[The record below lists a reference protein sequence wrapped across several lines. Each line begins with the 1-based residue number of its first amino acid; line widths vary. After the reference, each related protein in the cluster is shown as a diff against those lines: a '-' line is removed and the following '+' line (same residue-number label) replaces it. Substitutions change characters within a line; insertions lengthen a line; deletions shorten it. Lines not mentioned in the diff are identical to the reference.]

1 MKNCWKGV
9 WEGWGGGRAGTL
21 GKVFFFFV
29 LMTRNKQTI
38 LTAVHFFFSTDPSF
52 PMGKKEGKRR
62 ERGGMAGGK
71 ENGRDVTVTEK
82 CE

>member
-9 WEGWGGGRAGTL
+9 GEGWGRAGTF
-21 GKVFFFFV
+21 GEGIFIFCVDDK
-29 LMTRNKQTI
+29 KQTDNSYCSG
-38 LTAVHFFFSTDPSF
+38 LVFSSTDISF
-52 PMGKKEGKRR
+52 SMGKKEGKRR

-82 CE
+82 WE